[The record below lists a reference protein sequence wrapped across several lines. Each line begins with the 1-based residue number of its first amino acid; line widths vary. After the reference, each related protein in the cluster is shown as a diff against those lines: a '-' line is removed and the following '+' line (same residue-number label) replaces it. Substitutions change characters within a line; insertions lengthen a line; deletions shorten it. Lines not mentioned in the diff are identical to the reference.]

1 MTSLNATMKNDDE
14 ARDDLNAVAVGVSR
28 REFWAARI
36 RRLHFK
42 DSGCDFQAKKASV
55 ASSSQSHPSR
65 RCANGG
71 PVGGWGGAAVQN
83 WPRADIR
90 LPGRAGLP
98 WLRLAWK
105 TNAPF
110 AAISGARLENRQ
122 FHHRSSFFTFWEEDV
137 LLTSQTSFRQV
148 IGEIVNVWRD

>member
-1 MTSLNATMKNDDE
+1 MTSLNATMKNYDE

-65 RCANGG
+65 RRANGG
-71 PVGGWGGAAVQN
+71 PVGGWGGQPFRIGLERTFVC
-83 WPRADIR
+83 
-90 LPGRAGLP
+90 RAGPASLGCGSLGKQTLLSP
-98 WLRLAWK
+98 PFRELAWR
-105 TNAPF
+105 TDNF
-110 AAISGARLENRQ
+110 ITDRLFSHFGRRM
-122 FHHRSSFFTFWEEDV
+122 FY
-137 LLTSQTSFRQV
+137 
-148 IGEIVNVWRD
+148 